1 MKLTK
6 KYLIWSKFKTQGTNN
21 NFNNNVLSAQKIKLL
36 RCNQILTILTFIPDK
51 RQQYHSILFRY
62 KHTFSK
68 HGKIIIKKPEVSG
81 KQKLCYFDFFG
92 SSFRQLYTAI
102 TVCLARSELSISST

>member
-51 RQQYHSILFRY
+51 RQQ
-62 KHTFSK
+62 
-68 HGKIIIKKPEVSG
+68 
-81 KQKLCYFDFFG
+81 
-92 SSFRQLYTAI
+92 
-102 TVCLARSELSISST
+102 